1 MATVRCYIDEL
12 PPMIDEILN
21 GEGCRKSIIAFAR
34 MTEIEQRKI
43 IKQQGYTYHAA
54 KSILEKH
61 NKRDYL
67 QKLYAIGAD
76 KYLSLCLAI
85 ANFNLHKNLSGTE
98 TILAREER
106 QKIRNAKKKKRTCK
120 DKIIDVAKEIDQL
133 KAQGKTW
140 TEIDSWLRSGPHRNM
155 FASERLDRRHLRRV
169 FAAWKSSIQSKQSTF

>member
-21 GEGCRKSIIAFAR
+21 GGCRKQIIIFSR

-54 KSILEKH
+54 KSVLEKH
-61 NKRDYL
+61 NKRNYL

-76 KYLSLCLAI
+76 KYLTLCLAI
-85 ANFNLHKNLSGTE
+85 ANFNLHKNLTGVE
-98 TILAREER
+98 TALIREER
-106 QKIRNAKKKKRTCK
+106 QKIRKAKKKKRTCK

-133 KAQGKTW
+133 KIQGKTW
-140 TEIDSWLRSGPHRNM
+140 TEIDAWLRSGPHRNM
-155 FASERLDRRHLRRV
+155 FTSEHLDRRYLRRV
-169 FAAWKSSIQSKQSTF
+169 FAAWKSSIQGPA